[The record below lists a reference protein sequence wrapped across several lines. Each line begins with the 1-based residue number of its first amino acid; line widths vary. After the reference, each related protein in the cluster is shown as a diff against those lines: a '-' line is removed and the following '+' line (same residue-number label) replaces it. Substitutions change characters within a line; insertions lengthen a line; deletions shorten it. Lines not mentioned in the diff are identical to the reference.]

1 MRRKALNT
9 LKKRAEFQKVRGGA
23 RWSTAS
29 FAIEAK
35 VRLPGAT
42 VREPLQTNGPR
53 FGLTITK
60 KVGNAVERNRIR
72 RRLKSI
78 LRTAA
83 ERHARADMDYVI
95 IARRAALDCDFAVL
109 EADVVTALQRVASP
123 KTANRR

>member
-35 VRLPGAT
+35 VRAPGAT
-42 VREPLQTNGPR
+42 APELEQHGGPR

-78 LRTAA
+78 LTAA
-83 ERHARADMDYVI
+83 SAGARPDTDYVL
-95 IARRAALDCDFAVL
+95 IARRAALDCDYAAL

-123 KTANRR
+123 KATKRR